1 MTRLQDKISAV
12 GMRMIIA
19 IDGPAAS
26 GKGTLARRLAAHF
39 NLAYLDT
46 GSLYRAVARDVRRA
60 ALPLDNPKS
69 ASAAARALDPATLDD
84 PSLRDPGVGD
94 AASIVAKIPEVRAA
108 LLDFQRDFARQEP
121 GAVLDGRDIGT
132 VVLPHAD
139 VKIFVVADTEVRAR
153 RRYAELHAR
162 GEPVTY
168 EGVLEVIRRRD
179 ERDSSRDSAP
189 MVPASDA
196 LLLDTSALDIETSFE
211 AAVRLITRKIGQ

>member
-1 MTRLQDKISAV
+1 
-12 GMRMIIA
+12 
-19 IDGPAAS
+19 
-26 GKGTLARRLAAHF
+26 
-39 NLAYLDT
+39 
-46 GSLYRAVARDVRRA
+46 
-60 ALPLDNPKS
+60 